1 MNLIETKWLVSGS
14 AFIVLLVRRDAAT
27 VTFLCGAIGNALLS
41 KVLKRLINAARPAGA
56 RLSDPG
62 MPSSHAQSLSY
73 FAVFLA
79 LGAETWEA
87 TLPPRLLHLL
97 RPLMLL
103 SPPLLRH
110 AGAALS
116 LALGA
121 ALTALRVRAGLH
133 TPAQCAVGAA
143 IGGLN
148 GACCFF
154 TMPAC
159 VLALQALQARHPVA
173 LVGGVLLLGAAVVGS
188 VERTLAARMKDKK
201 T

>member
-79 LGAETWEA
+79 LT
-87 TLPPRLLHLL
+87 H
-97 RPLMLL
+97 
-103 SPPLLRH
+103 
-110 AGAALS
+110 
-116 LALGA
+116 
-121 ALTALRVRAGLH
+121 
-133 TPAQCAVGAA
+133 
-143 IGGLN
+143 
-148 GACCFF
+148 
-154 TMPAC
+154 
-159 VLALQALQARHPVA
+159 
-173 LVGGVLLLGAAVVGS
+173 
-188 VERTLAARMKDKK
+188 
-201 T
+201 